1 MIATKILKY
10 AEMTLTRSLSMMK
23 TIKYKYNATESQKNR
38 EGKKKG
44 I

>member
-1 MIATKILKY
+1 MKGNIHDSNQNLKIC
-10 AEMTLTRSLSMMK
+10 RNDSMMK
-23 TIKYKYNATESQKNR
+23 TLKYKYNATESQKNR